1 MTAKNRLE
9 LSWIGKENR
18 PRLEPRIF
26 LADRTLSH
34 HAATRKEGDHFD
46 NILIRGDNLL
56 ALKALQSTH
65 TSTVKCIYI
74 DPPFNTGQAFDEYDD
89 ALEHSVWLGLM
100 RDRLE
105 VLKSLLSEDG
115 SIWVEIDDTE
125 MAYLQALLDEVFGR
139 RNRIANV
146 AVRRSAPTGHKAIN
160 PAPINVTDYV
170 LAYAKDKTKWRYQ
183 PQVVRRDAYDYA
195 YSTEI
200 LNAGEDHQK
209 WQFGSVNERV
219 ARSLGYNSTRD
230 ARKNVGPEE
239 FDIKVARYCLDNS
252 DHIIR
257 FAQPDYSAVSKDAQ
271 ALIDASKNRPD
282 EVLLLERANH
292 PDMYFYRGN
301 RILFLKDKLYE
312 EGGETFLGEP
322 LTNFWDDMSWQGI
335 AREGGVKFPKN
346 KKPERLLHRIL
357 KVATQ
362 PNDLVLDSFAGS
374 GTTGAVAHKMRRR
387 WIMVELGDHC
397 ESLIIPRLRSV
408 INGTD
413 STGVS
418 SMEDWNGGGGY
429 RYFRLAPSLLEKD
442 QFGNWV
448 VSKSYNAEMLAEA
461 MCKHFGF
468 KYAPS
473 DEHYWMQGHSS
484 DSDFIYV
491 TTASLT
497 HEQLR
502 AISQEVGDERTLL
515 IACKAFQTSNP
526 DSFSNLTLR
535 KIPAAVL
542 NRCEWGKDDYS
553 LKIENLPMME
563 EVEEAEE
570 DQSDLFPGEAAK

>member
-1 MTAKNRLE
+1 
-9 LSWIGKENR
+9 
-18 PRLEPRIF
+18 
-26 LADRTLSH
+26 
-34 HAATRKEGDHFD
+34 
-46 NILIRGDNLL
+46 
-56 ALKALQSTH
+56 
-65 TSTVKCIYI
+65 
-74 DPPFNTGQAFDEYDD
+74 
-89 ALEHSVWLGLM
+89 
-100 RDRLE
+100 
-105 VLKSLLSEDG
+105 
-115 SIWVEIDDTE
+115 
-125 MAYLQALLDEVFGR
+125 
-139 RNRIANV
+139 
-146 AVRRSAPTGHKAIN
+146 
-160 PAPINVTDYV
+160 
-170 LAYAKDKTKWRYQ
+170 
-183 PQVVRRDAYDYA
+183 
-195 YSTEI
+195 
-200 LNAGEDHQK
+200 
-209 WQFGSVNERV
+209 
-219 ARSLGYNSTRD
+219 
-230 ARKNVGPEE
+230 
-239 FDIKVARYCLDNS
+239 
-252 DHIIR
+252 
-257 FAQPDYSAVSKDAQ
+257 
-271 ALIDASKNRPD
+271 
-282 EVLLLERANH
+282 
-292 PDMYFYRGN
+292 
-301 RILFLKDKLYE
+301 
-312 EGGETFLGEP
+312 
-322 LTNFWDDMSWQGI
+322 
-335 AREGGVKFPKN
+335 
-346 KKPERLLHRIL
+346 
-357 KVATQ
+357 
-362 PNDLVLDSFAGS
+362 
-374 GTTGAVAHKMRRR
+374 
-387 WIMVELGDHC
+387 MVELGDHC